1 MALAIPHIVRV
12 AFRLRKALARLRPR
26 AIWVDQEKTL
36 FIAWLAAP
44 RDLPIAVYR
53 AGELSRIL
61 PYCRLAWN
69 RSDIALGVSESCL
82 TYLRTTRYAH
92 ANFRVVYY
100 GIDVDRVLED
110 AKSQPEG
117 LPSCSAG
124 GLRVVFP
131 AQLGGPAKGHESGIR
146 AFAKFIEAG
155 RDAHLLLAGC
165 VPPEVSTGFCN
176 RMRKLT
182 CDLNVQEHVH
192 FLGYRH
198 DILSVIRDSDIVLL
212 PSHSEGMP
220 RSLMEGMAL
229 AKPVIA
235 TRVGG
240 IPELVRDGTDGIL
253 VNPGDI
259 EALVKALNVLSDL
272 DVRKQMGNSGQQ
284 RIRQSFSV
292 SRQAKEF
299 LSTMDALVERR
310 RLGAAD
316 RWKTAVDKSLHPV
329 DQKDEYKS

>member
-1 MALAIPHIVRV
+1 
-12 AFRLRKALARLRPR
+12 
-26 AIWVDQEKTL
+26 
-36 FIAWLAAP
+36 
-44 RDLPIAVYR
+44 
-53 AGELSRIL
+53 
-61 PYCRLAWN
+61 
-69 RSDIALGVSESCL
+69 
-82 TYLRTTRYAH
+82 
-92 ANFRVVYY
+92 
-100 GIDVDRVLED
+100 
-110 AKSQPEG
+110 
-117 LPSCSAG
+117 
-124 GLRVVFP
+124 
-131 AQLGGPAKGHESGIR
+131 
-146 AFAKFIEAG
+146 
-155 RDAHLLLAGC
+155 
-165 VPPEVSTGFCN
+165 
-176 RMRKLT
+176 
-182 CDLNVQEHVH
+182 
-192 FLGYRH
+192 
-198 DILSVIRDSDIVLL
+198 
-212 PSHSEGMP
+212 MP